1 MHQGFRALCAS
12 LVLRNLAIQQRAR
25 YSLKPVNEPGT
36 KPPARYTYSGL
47 YVKAANG
54 LKLRDR
60 KVSRLVRRVQAVV
73 PWIEASDTPCLRAWC
88 ELEIL
93 ASAVYMA
100 LRKKGVLSVEGEGSA
115 RLISDYRQLRQAQT
129 ALTRELGLSPLS
141 RQAIRAAGGD
151 VTDITEA
158 ARRPH

>member
-1 MHQGFRALCAS
+1 
-12 LVLRNLAIQQRAR
+12 
-25 YSLKPVNEPGT
+25 
-36 KPPARYTYSGL
+36 
-47 YVKAANG
+47 
-54 LKLRDR
+54 
-60 KVSRLVRRVQAVV
+60 
-73 PWIEASDTPCLRAWC
+73 
-88 ELEIL
+88 
-93 ASAVYMA
+93 MA

-158 ARRPH
+158 AAARIDKLAPQGDSVPSGATFDGEE